1 MLRTRQFGAYEVI
14 RKLARGMTDVYLAFD
29 TSANRHAVLKIVEE
43 SPDAL
48 TQLILEAERRGADLQ
63 KQLHDADSRVI
74 EVYESGHLDG
84 FFFVS
89 MQYIEGRTVAEILKQ
104 EGRIEPERA
113 ARFAVEILSQ
123 LDKLHSFQA
132 VIDGQRRSVVHGDI
146 KPSNIQIGANDE
158 VRLLDFGIAKAL
170 TFTHSRTH
178 LGLGSPSYC
187 SPERLNRGQV
197 DRHADLWAMGVTLY
211 EMVAGVPPYQAQ
223 DTRKLEALIQS
234 RRPPRALPE
243 SCPAAMT
250 AILHKALAG
259 DLHQRYVSASAFEND
274 VTLFLQGRPTV
285 AEMERRVSWKSN
297 PTVEKQRVVLPEL
310 KAVPAR
316 MASMAETV
324 RRSVLKLKPPRAQQ
338 VASVMSVLVALCWGL
353 LAGLVV
359 CVPLGYYYRFSRE
372 SGALRGKLDY
382 TRASVGEINRDWD
395 LLQHIQKQNAFLG
408 AHSPAIGLAAN
419 VRAALLEAGNEVIE
433 GYRNNSD
440 PRIQDFDWPKAALC
454 FTHLIE
460 LDRNDREAQGKLAL
474 CHGYENLG
482 HAEHAAESDFEKA
495 AELIPRS
502 PDPHLGLARIDV
514 YSLKNIGK
522 AMAEL
527 HEAQRLGFVPGP
539 REIEEEADGYRFRAT
554 AELNQA
560 RASGANNRVHADRGA
575 GDGGAGDRRAGDRG
589 AGDRRAGDRGAAN
602 RAPANRAAADRAT
615 EARYLRLAQ
624 RDFERA
630 RQLYEPIEGFS
641 NVSVALRE
649 VDEDDRARQEMAD
662 ALNKKPKA
670 AKRPRYATR
679 RTHWQ

>member
-1 MLRTRQFGAYEVI
+1 VI

-43 SPDAL
+43 SPDPL
-48 TQLILEAERRGADLQ
+48 TQLILEAERRGAELQ
-63 KQLHDADSRVI
+63 KQLHEADSRVI
-74 EVYESGHLDG
+74 EIYDYGHVDG

-132 VIDGQRRSVVHGDI
+132 MIDGQRRSVVHGDI
-146 KPSNIQIGANDE
+146 KPSNIQIGTNDE

-197 DRHADLWAMGVTLY
+197 DRHADLLAVGVTLY

-243 SCPAAMT
+243 GCPNAMT

-259 DLHQRYVSASAFEND
+259 DLHQRYVSATAFESD
-274 VTLFLQGRPTV
+274 LTLFLQNRPTV

-297 PTVEKQRVVLPEL
+297 PTVEKERLPYIPQRV
-310 KAVPAR
+310 
-316 MASMAETV
+316 ASMAETV
-324 RRSVLKLKPPRAQQ
+324 RRSVLKLKPPRAQR
-338 VASVMSVLVALCWGL
+338 VASVMSILVALCWGL

-359 CVPLGYYYRFSRE
+359 CVPLGYYYRFWRE
-372 SGALRGKLDY
+372 SNPLRGTLDY

-395 LLQHIQKQNAFLG
+395 LLQRVQRQNAFLG
-408 AHSPAIGLAAN
+408 GLSPANHLEGN
-419 VRAALLEAGNEVIE
+419 VRAALLQAGNEVIE

-440 PRIQDFDWPKAALC
+440 PLVQDFDWPKAAAC
-454 FTHLIE
+454 FAHLIE
-460 LDRNDREAQGKLAL
+460 MNRNDRAAQGKLAL
-474 CHGYENLG
+474 CHGYENLE
-482 HAEHAAESDFEKA
+482 HAENQAQTDFEA
-495 AELIPRS
+495 ALSLTPQS
-502 PDPHLGLARIDV
+502 PDPHLGLARIYV

-527 HEAQRLGFVPGP
+527 HAAQRLGFELGP
-539 REIEEEADGYRFRAT
+539 REAEEEADGYRFRAT
-554 AELNQA
+554 AELDQA
-560 RASGANNRVHADRGA
+560 RQYG
-575 GDGGAGDRRAGDRG
+575 
-589 AGDRRAGDRGAAN
+589 
-602 RAPANRAAADRAT
+602 PKNRAA
-615 EARYLRLAQ
+615 EERYLRLAE
-624 RDFERA
+624 RDFDRA

-641 NVSVALRE
+641 NVSVALRQ
-649 VDEDDRARQEMAD
+649 VDDDDRARQGLAE
-662 ALNKKPKA
+662 ALNKKPQPV
-670 AKRPRYATR
+670 KRSR
-679 RTHWQ
+679 RPGRTAGKVAHWQ

>member
-1 MLRTRQFGAYEVI
+1 VLRTRQFGAYEVI

-29 TSANRHAVLKIVEE
+29 TSANRHAVLKIIEE
-43 SPDAL
+43 SPDPL

-74 EVYESGHLDG
+74 EVYDYGSLDG

-104 EGRIEPERA
+104 EGRIEPARA

-132 VIDGQRRSVVHGDI
+132 TIDGQRRSVVHGDI

-197 DRHADLWAMGVTLY
+197 DRHADLWAVGVTLY

-243 SCPAAMT
+243 GCPGAMT
-250 AILHKALAG
+250 AILHKALAA

-297 PTVEKQRVVLPEL
+297 PTVERQRLPHIPQRV
-310 KAVPAR
+310 
-316 MASMAETV
+316 ASMAETV
-324 RRSVLKLKPPRAQQ
+324 RRSVLKLKSPRTQQ
-338 VASVMSVLVALCWGL
+338 LVSVMSILVALCWGL

-359 CVPLGYYYRFSRE
+359 CVPLGYYYRFSHE
-372 SGALRGKLDY
+372 SRPLRGNLDY
-382 TRASVGEINRDWD
+382 SHASVGEINRDWD
-395 LLQHIQKQNAFLG
+395 LLQRVERQNAFLG
-408 AHSPAIGLAAN
+408 GTSPAIRLASN
-419 VRAALLEAGNEVIE
+419 VRTALLETGDQIIE

-440 PRIQDFDWPKAALC
+440 SRIQDFDWPKAEVC

-460 LDRNDREAQGKLAL
+460 MDRNDRSSQGKLAL
-474 CHGYENLG
+474 CHGYENLE
-482 HAEHAAESDFEKA
+482 HSEHAAESDFKDA
-495 AELIPRS
+495 VSLLPRS

-514 YSLKNIGK
+514 YWLKNIGK
-522 AMAEL
+522 AMAEM
-527 HEAQRLGFVPGP
+527 HEAERLGFQPGP
-539 REIEEEADGYRFRAT
+539 REKEEEADGYRFRGT

-560 RASGANNRVHADRGA
+560 RKDAISK
-575 GDGGAGDRRAGDRG
+575 
-589 AGDRRAGDRGAAN
+589 
-602 RAPANRAAADRAT
+602 T
-615 EARYLRLAQ
+615 EEERYLRLAQ
-624 RDFERA
+624 RDFDRA

-641 NVSVALRE
+641 NVSVALWQ
-649 VDEDDRARQEMAD
+649 VDDDDRARQDMAD
-662 ALNKKPKA
+662 ALAKKPQPKSRSSQ
-670 AKRPRYATR
+670 RPRYATR
-679 RTHWQ
+679 RAHWQ

>member
-1 MLRTRQFGAYEVI
+1 VLRTRQFGAYEVI

-43 SPDAL
+43 SPDPL

-74 EVYESGHLDG
+74 EVYDYGHLDG

-104 EGRIEPERA
+104 EGRIEAQRA
-113 ARFAVEILSQ
+113 ARFALEILSQ

-132 VIDGQRRSVVHGDI
+132 TIDGQRRSVVHGDI
-146 KPSNIQIGANDE
+146 KPSNIQIGSNDE

-187 SPERLNRGQV
+187 SPERLSRGQV
-197 DRHADLWAMGVTLY
+197 DRHADLWAVGVTLY

-243 SCPAAMT
+243 SCPDAMT

-259 DLHQRYVSASAFEND
+259 DLHQRYVSASSFAND
-274 VTLFLQGRPTV
+274 LTLFLQNRPTV
-285 AEMERRVSWKSN
+285 AEVERRVSWKSN
-297 PTVEKQRVVLPEL
+297 PTVERQRLPHIPQRV
-310 KAVPAR
+310 
-316 MASMAETV
+316 ASMAETV

-338 VASVMSVLVALCWGL
+338 LASVVSILVALSWGL

-359 CVPLGYYYRFSRE
+359 CVPLGYYYRFGRQSN
-372 SGALRGKLDY
+372 ALRGNLDY
-382 TRASVGEINRDWD
+382 THSSIGEINRDWD
-395 LLQHIQKQNAFLG
+395 LLQRIQRQNAFLG
-408 AHSPAIGLAAN
+408 GMSPAIRLASN
-419 VRAALLEAGNEVIE
+419 VRAALLQTGDEVIDA
-433 GYRNNSD
+433 YRNNSD
-440 PRIQDFDWPKAALC
+440 PRIQDFDWPKAAVC

-460 LDRNDREAQGKLAL
+460 LNRNDQSAQGKLAL
-474 CHGYENLG
+474 CHGYENLE
-482 HAEHAAESDFEKA
+482 HDQHAAQADFENA
-495 AELIPRS
+495 ASRLPRS

-514 YSLKNIGK
+514 YALKNIGK
-522 AMAEL
+522 ALAEL
-527 HEAQRLGFVPGP
+527 HAAQHLGFEPGP
-539 REIEEEADGYRFRAT
+539 REMEEEADGYRFRAT

-560 RASGANNRVHADRGA
+560 RRDEISK
-575 GDGGAGDRRAGDRG
+575 
-589 AGDRRAGDRGAAN
+589 
-602 RAPANRAAADRAT
+602 T
-615 EARYLRLAQ
+615 EEVRYLRLAQ
-624 RDFERA
+624 RDFDRA

-641 NVSVALRE
+641 NVSVALRQ
-649 VDEDDRARQEMAD
+649 VDDDDRTRQDMAD
-662 ALNKKPKA
+662 ALAKKLKPV
-670 AKRPRYATR
+670 KRPRYTTR
-679 RTHWQ
+679 RAHWQ

>member
-43 SPDAL
+43 SPDPL

-74 EVYESGHLDG
+74 EVYEYGHLDG

-104 EGRIEPERA
+104 EGRIEPARA
-113 ARFAVEILSQ
+113 ARFAAEILSQ

-132 VIDGQRRSVVHGDI
+132 AIDGQRRSVVHGDI

-187 SPERLNRGQV
+187 SPERLNHGQV
-197 DRHADLWAMGVTLY
+197 DRHADLWAVGVTLY
-211 EMVAGVPPYQAQ
+211 EMVSGVPPYQAE

-234 RRPPRALPE
+234 RRPPRALPQG
-243 SCPAAMT
+243 CPEAMT
-250 AILHKALAG
+250 AILHKALAA

-274 VTLFLQGRPTV
+274 VTRFLQGQPTV

-297 PTVEKQRVVLPEL
+297 PTVEKQRLPYL
-310 KAVPAR
+310 SQRV
-316 MASMAETV
+316 SGMAETV
-324 RRSVLKLKPPRAQQ
+324 RRSVLKLKPPRVQRI
-338 VASVMSVLVALCWGL
+338 ASVMSILVALFWGL

-372 SGALRGKLDY
+372 SNTLRRKLDY
-382 TRASVGEINRDWD
+382 THASIGEINRDWD
-395 LLQHIQKQNAFLG
+395 LLQRIQRQNAFLG
-408 AHSPAIGLAAN
+408 GTSPAIRLASN
-419 VRAALLEAGNEVIE
+419 VRAALLEMGDGVIE
-433 GYRNNSD
+433 AYRNSSD
-440 PRIQDFDWPKAALC
+440 THVEDFDWPKAAVC

-460 LDRNDREAQGKLAL
+460 MDRNDRSLEGKLAL
-474 CHGYENLG
+474 CHGYENL
-482 HAEHAAESDFEKA
+482 EHSEQAAQADFENA
-495 AELIPRS
+495 VSLMPRS
-502 PDPHLGLARIDV
+502 MDPHLGLARIDV
-514 YSLKNIGK
+514 YALKNIGK

-527 HEAQRLGFVPGP
+527 HQAQRLGFVPGP
-539 REIEEEADGYRFRAT
+539 REAEEEADGYRFRAG

-560 RASGANNRVHADRGA
+560 RKEASSK
-575 GDGGAGDRRAGDRG
+575 
-589 AGDRRAGDRGAAN
+589 
-602 RAPANRAAADRAT
+602 T
-615 EARYLRLAQ
+615 EEERYLRLAQ
-624 RDFERA
+624 RDFDRA

-641 NVSVALRE
+641 NVSVALRQ
-649 VDEDDRARQEMAD
+649 VDDDDRARQEMAD
-662 ALNKKPKA
+662 ALAKKAKPKYRST
-670 AKRPRYATR
+670 RPRYATR
-679 RTHWQ
+679 RAHWQ